1 MNIFAIA
8 YGGGLITMVYFM
20 YLIHKR
26 APKSDAKFY
35 LLLMASSAAI
45 WIGGE
50 FLYYSTWGLI
60 SVVFYCFK
68 FVGIIAISYAI
79 LMATL
84 TIPIRSKVMR
94 FKYLPH
100 ILFIPPTI
108 SILLLFTNP
117 IHHLFF
123 SGFKEINVID
133 GHIRYTG
140 IWGPAAHFWHVPFS
154 YLFLM
159 WGFINIILNIRK
171 SRTKLD
177 YYFLLSLFLAIALP
191 VSMNVYVL
199 IFPDIYPDPTSLMLI
214 FSAGQLAYVFSKYK
228 VFQITTSVS
237 PAKEEHK
244 EIKKGEEV
252 PKFTI
257 ENGKSYMIRGSGYSL
272 LKNIAG
278 TKPLL
283 VLTTKEPRWLRK
295 YVNKDDLPVIWL
307 SEISSEFSILPERL
321 EFEIEYTAIEFWRQN
336 PGGVVAI
343 DGVGYMSAFNSS
355 DRLLMFL
362 KDIIDVSSNYDG
374 TLLVI
379 GNDMEFMDE
388 DKKAMIENIF
398 EEKLTIDEKVEYGVF
413 TEVNEVPSNTKLLCV
428 SSENPEKAC
437 NSVEK
442 SIWVRRGSKYSPDTM
457 RIDVLYDIESSVE
470 DGYNLLLNKPDGLFL
485 GWKTL
490 KIYTYLKLLA
500 DLASKH
506 SKKVYV
512 KGTSSTSLKKIIS
525 MFT

>member
-1 MNIFAIA
+1 MNIFAIV
-8 YGGGLITMVYFM
+8 YGIGLITMIYLI

-35 LLLMASSAAI
+35 LLLLVLSAAI

-50 FLYYSTWGLI
+50 FLYYLTWGI
-60 SVVFYCFK
+60 ITVVFYCFK

-117 IHHLFF
+117 FHHLFF
-123 SGFKEINVID
+123 AGFKEIYAVD
-133 GHIRYTG
+133 GHPRYTG
-140 IWGPAAHFWHVPFS
+140 MWGSAAYFWHVPFS

-159 WGFINIILNIRK
+159 WGIINIIFNIRK

-191 VSMNVYVL
+191 VGMNVYVL
-199 IFPDIYPDPTSLMLI
+199 INPNVYPDPTSLMLI
-214 FSAGQLAYVFSKYK
+214 FSAGQIAYVFSRYK
-228 VFQITTSVS
+228 VFQVTSSSSV
-237 PAKEEHK
+237 PKEEK
-244 EIKKGEEV
+244 MEKEV
-252 PKFTI
+252 PQFNI
-257 ENGKSYMIRGSGYSL
+257 ENGKSYIVRGSGYSL
-272 LKNIAG
+272 LKNIVKI
-278 TKPLL
+278 KPVL

-295 YVNKDDLPVIWL
+295 YVGKDDLPVIWL
-307 SEISSEFSILPERL
+307 SEVSSEFSILPERL

-336 PGGVVAI
+336 PGGVVVI

-379 GNDMEFMDE
+379 GSDMAFMD
-388 DKKAMIENIF
+388 DNKRKMIENIF
-398 EEKLTIDEKVEYGVF
+398 EEKLTLDEKAEYGVF
-413 TEVNEVPSNTKLLCV
+413 IEVNEVPSDIKLLCV

-437 NSVEK
+437 NGVDK
-442 SIWVRRGSKYSPDTM
+442 SIWVSRGSKYSPDSM

-506 SKKVYV
+506 TKKVYV
-512 KGTSSTSLKKIIS
+512 KGTSSVSLKKIIS